1 MDKKKVNSKA
11 CSIELSSVS
20 NELITK
26 ICDKVPITKPMY
38 DELLPNPLKPYRRMA
53 GKSKL
58 CLFYEYFFFIFIT
71 LRNFIFNLC

>member
-1 MDKKKVNSKA
+1 MDKKKVNNKA

-20 NELITK
+20 NELITQ
-26 ICDKVPITKPMY
+26 ICGKVPITKPIY

-58 CLFYEYFFFIFIT
+58 FFLCNFFF
-71 LRNFIFNLC
+71 